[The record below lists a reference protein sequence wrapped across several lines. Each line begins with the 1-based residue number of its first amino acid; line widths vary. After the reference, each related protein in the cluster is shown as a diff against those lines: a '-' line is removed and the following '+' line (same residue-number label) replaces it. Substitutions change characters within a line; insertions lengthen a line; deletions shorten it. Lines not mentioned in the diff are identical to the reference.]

1 MPPVCRV
8 AHRAVGAA
16 SVAAADASARHGEAM
31 GRRARQIS
39 VLQAAICD
47 RLVDVH
53 LDQSSKLAGVSYDIR
68 GPVMVEAKRL
78 EEMGHRIL
86 KLNIGNPA
94 AFGFSAPDEI
104 LVDVI
109 RNLPSA
115 EGYSDSQGLLSARTA
130 IVQHYQQ
137 RGLPD
142 LDDVDDVW
150 LGNGVSELI
159 MMALQAM
166 LNNGDEVLVPAPDFP
181 LWTAATSLSGGTAVH
196 YLCDESEGWLP
207 DLDDLA
213 AKITPRTKAIVVINP
228 NNPTGAVYPL
238 STLHGIAELAR
249 RHRLV
254 VMADEIYDKILYDD
268 AEHHTFASVAP
279 DLFTLTFN
287 GLSKAYR
294 LAGFRSGW
302 LVVHGPK
309 RHAES
314 YLEGLSVMANLRL
327 CANVPAQHAIQTALG
342 GRQSIHDLVLPG
354 GRLLEQRDAA
364 ITALRKIPGVTCVE
378 PRGALYVFPR
388 LDPERYPIA
397 DDQRFVLDF
406 LSEHQVLLVQGT
418 GFSWPRPDH
427 LRIVTL
433 PYADDLTEAIRRLGD
448 FLDSYDPDR
457 LS

>member
-1 MPPVCRV
+1 V
-8 AHRAVGAA
+8 
-16 SVAAADASARHGEAM
+16 
-31 GRRARQIS
+31 Q
-39 VLQAAICD
+39 
-47 RLVDVH
+47 
-53 LDQSSKLAGVSYDIR
+53 LDQSAKLAGVSYDIR
-68 GPVMVEAKRL
+68 GPVLEEAKRL
-78 EEMGHRIL
+78 EEHGHRIL

-94 AFGFSAPDEI
+94 SFGFAAPDEI

-109 RNLPSA
+109 RNLPAA

-159 MMALQAM
+159 MMALQA
-166 LNNGDEVLVPAPDFP
+166 LLDDGDEVLVPAPDFP
-181 LWTAATSLSGGTAVH
+181 LWTAATSLSGGRPVH
-196 YLCDESEGWLP
+196 YLCDEAEGWLP

-213 AKITPRTKAIVVINP
+213 GKVTDRTKAIVVINP
-228 NNPTGAVYPL
+228 NNPTGAVYPR
-238 STLHGIAELAR
+238 STLEGIAEIAR
-249 RHRLV
+249 RHGLL
-254 VMADEIYDKILYDD
+254 VMADEIYDKILYGD
-268 AEHHTFASVAP
+268 AEHIAFASVAP

-302 LVVHGPK
+302 LMVHGPK
-309 RHAES
+309 RSARS

-342 GRQSIHDLVLPG
+342 GRQSINDLILPG

-364 ITALRKIPGVTCVE
+364 VTALRKIPGVTCVE

-388 LDPERYPIA
+388 LDPERYPIK
-397 DDQRFVLDF
+397 DDQQFVLDF
-406 LSEHQVLLVQGT
+406 LREHQVLLVQGT
-418 GFSWPRPDH
+418 GFNWPTPDH

-433 PYADDLTEAIRRLGD
+433 PHHEDLTEAIGRLGE
-448 FLDSYDPDR
+448 FLDSYDPLR